1 MRTTRAQRKQFIKD
15 WIKKNPNITRS
26 ELDALK
32 KQMRDLGIAQHNLL
46 REEIHNKYY
55 AKETI
60 NSEIHADD
68 VDFAPDDLNEIQ

>member
-15 WIKKNPNITRS
+15 WIKKNPNITRT
-26 ELDALK
+26 EILALK

-55 AKETI
+55 SKDEVQEPVI
-60 NSEIHADD
+60 DD
-68 VDFAPDDLNEIQ
+68 TDFAPQDLNEI